1 MIRKNKTRLLIILV
15 FVLLIF
21 LIIYLDNRVW
31 DDNKSFALKKDLKVT
46 VYSNKKISDFIKN
59 IDGKIINDPVD
70 SSGAHRTRFIST
82 GFILTKK

>member
-59 IDGKIINDPVD
+59 K
-70 SSGAHRTRFIST
+70 
-82 GFILTKK
+82 